1 MKNKK
6 AFILYTD
13 IKPTVNKLTDEYA
26 GKLFKHLLAYVTD
39 EDPVTD
45 DILLDIAFE
54 PIKQQLKRDL
64 DKWEEIK
71 VKRSEAGKKSAEM
84 RKKKL
89 TKSTS
94 VKNVEHSSTNS
105 TVNVNDNVI
114 NKEKDI
120 LRISKKKESIY
131 RKFAHLSITQ
141 DQYMKLLE
149 SGYSKKSIDDILD
162 RIENYK
168 TNKKY
173 KSLYL
178 TAKNWLSREGVPNTP
193 SKSQVSNKADSDLL
207 AHVKKEMANRKNTYN
222 WFWIKIFIT
231 FVSHARCMVIYL
243 LTNTDYNRCIIL
255 LKMAIEFKL
264 AKLDVDKA
272 MTVNTALATDAVL
285 DAGKL
290 TLKNEAGQ
298 VIVDELIMDVVGSRK
313 TAYAAGTAQVDQI
326 TLTPLSIA
334 NNKTYKITIDQA
346 NIVDEHGA
354 DRAARSY
361 ICSSDSTATVDELG
375 AAFALRINND
385 TEAGVTATYTAGTDV
400 LEITQSNASFG
411 AMTITNDMGL
421 AVATGTPHV
430 APSGTNDD
438 AKQYFT
444 STPSVVD
451 PSVNYTKYI
460 LHVRKMI
467 RHNGVSGL
475 HVMKLEKVLVFAAGA
490 GAYFTALDAHLD
502 GSSTASKYLAT
513 PSI

>member
-26 GKLFKHLLAYVTD
+26 GKLFKHLLAYVTY

-45 DILLDIAFE
+45 YILLDIAFE

-168 TNKKY
+168 THIKY

-222 WFWIKIFIT
+222 
-231 FVSHARCMVIYL
+231 
-243 LTNTDYNRCIIL
+243 
-255 LKMAIEFKL
+255 
-264 AKLDVDKA
+264 
-272 MTVNTALATDAVL
+272 
-285 DAGKL
+285 
-290 TLKNEAGQ
+290 
-298 VIVDELIMDVVGSRK
+298 
-313 TAYAAGTAQVDQI
+313 
-326 TLTPLSIA
+326 
-334 NNKTYKITIDQA
+334 
-346 NIVDEHGA
+346 
-354 DRAARSY
+354 
-361 ICSSDSTATVDELG
+361 
-375 AAFALRINND
+375 
-385 TEAGVTATYTAGTDV
+385 
-400 LEITQSNASFG
+400 
-411 AMTITNDMGL
+411 
-421 AVATGTPHV
+421 
-430 APSGTNDD
+430 
-438 AKQYFT
+438 
-444 STPSVVD
+444 
-451 PSVNYTKYI
+451 
-460 LHVRKMI
+460 
-467 RHNGVSGL
+467 
-475 HVMKLEKVLVFAAGA
+475 
-490 GAYFTALDAHLD
+490 
-502 GSSTASKYLAT
+502 
-513 PSI
+513 

>member
-94 VKNVEHSSTNS
+94 VKSVEHSSTNS
-105 TVNVNDNVI
+105 TVNVNVI

-141 DQYMKLLE
+141 DQYVKLLE
-149 SGYSKKSIDDILD
+149 SGYSKKSVDDILD

-168 TNKKY
+168 SNKKY

-178 TAKNWLSREGVPNTP
+178 TAKNWLSREGKPKQTNVIQNT
-193 SKSQVSNKADSDLL
+193 KSDDDLL

-222 WFWIKIFIT
+222 
-231 FVSHARCMVIYL
+231 
-243 LTNTDYNRCIIL
+243 
-255 LKMAIEFKL
+255 
-264 AKLDVDKA
+264 
-272 MTVNTALATDAVL
+272 
-285 DAGKL
+285 
-290 TLKNEAGQ
+290 
-298 VIVDELIMDVVGSRK
+298 
-313 TAYAAGTAQVDQI
+313 
-326 TLTPLSIA
+326 
-334 NNKTYKITIDQA
+334 
-346 NIVDEHGA
+346 
-354 DRAARSY
+354 
-361 ICSSDSTATVDELG
+361 
-375 AAFALRINND
+375 
-385 TEAGVTATYTAGTDV
+385 
-400 LEITQSNASFG
+400 
-411 AMTITNDMGL
+411 
-421 AVATGTPHV
+421 
-430 APSGTNDD
+430 
-438 AKQYFT
+438 
-444 STPSVVD
+444 
-451 PSVNYTKYI
+451 
-460 LHVRKMI
+460 
-467 RHNGVSGL
+467 
-475 HVMKLEKVLVFAAGA
+475 
-490 GAYFTALDAHLD
+490 
-502 GSSTASKYLAT
+502 
-513 PSI
+513 

>member
-39 EDPVTD
+39 ENPVTD

-141 DQYMKLLE
+141 DQYVKLLE
-149 SGYSKKSIDDILD
+149 SGYSKKSVDDILD

-168 TNKKY
+168 SNKKY

-178 TAKNWLSREGVPNTP
+178 TAKNWLSREGKPKQTNVIQNT
-193 SKSQVSNKADSDLL
+193 KSDDDLL

-222 WFWIKIFIT
+222 
-231 FVSHARCMVIYL
+231 
-243 LTNTDYNRCIIL
+243 
-255 LKMAIEFKL
+255 
-264 AKLDVDKA
+264 
-272 MTVNTALATDAVL
+272 
-285 DAGKL
+285 
-290 TLKNEAGQ
+290 
-298 VIVDELIMDVVGSRK
+298 
-313 TAYAAGTAQVDQI
+313 
-326 TLTPLSIA
+326 
-334 NNKTYKITIDQA
+334 
-346 NIVDEHGA
+346 
-354 DRAARSY
+354 
-361 ICSSDSTATVDELG
+361 
-375 AAFALRINND
+375 
-385 TEAGVTATYTAGTDV
+385 
-400 LEITQSNASFG
+400 
-411 AMTITNDMGL
+411 
-421 AVATGTPHV
+421 
-430 APSGTNDD
+430 
-438 AKQYFT
+438 
-444 STPSVVD
+444 
-451 PSVNYTKYI
+451 
-460 LHVRKMI
+460 
-467 RHNGVSGL
+467 
-475 HVMKLEKVLVFAAGA
+475 
-490 GAYFTALDAHLD
+490 
-502 GSSTASKYLAT
+502 
-513 PSI
+513 